1 METLYKIASKAEY
14 VMDVARSVAT
24 QKEGNEIGTVD
35 AVRLNNILR
44 QLENIADALDEYHD
58 WGSETE

>member
-14 VMDVARSVAT
+14 IMDIARSVAT

-35 AVRLNNILR
+35 AVMLDNILR
-44 QLENIADALDEYHD
+44 QIENIADTLDEYHD
-58 WGSETE
+58 WGEDD

>member
-14 VMDVARSVAT
+14 IMDIARSVAT
-24 QKEGNEIGTVD
+24 QKEGNEIETVD
-35 AVRLNNILR
+35 TVMLNNILR

-58 WGSETE
+58 WGEEE